1 MNRISRKGFTL
12 IELLVVVLIIGILAS
27 IAIPQYMKIV
37 EKSRYSEAVT
47 MFSEIAS
54 AEERAMARNGTYTTS
69 YDTLDVTL
77 KDATGNSCAG
87 TGACQFK
94 YYKVQITQADN
105 ASFTIVATRTG
116 TAPSRYAAGYTVTYQ
131 GGTGGSKT
139 TISDANA
146 TNDFLQ

>member
-37 EKSRYSEAVT
+37 EKSRYSEAT
-47 MFSEIAS
+47 TIFSEIAS

-69 YDTLDVTL
+69 YDQLDVTL

-94 YYKVQITQADN
+94 YYKIQITSAD
-105 ASFTIVATRTG
+105 SSQFTIVATRTG
-116 TAPSRYAAGYTVTYQ
+116 TAPARYAAGYTATYA
-131 GGTGGSKT
+131 GGAGGSKVT
-139 TISDANA
+139 LSDANA
-146 TNDFLQ
+146 ANDFQQ

>member
-1 MNRISRKGFTL
+1 MRNVKKGFTL

-47 MFSEIAS
+47 ILAEIAS
-54 AEERAMARNGTYTTS
+54 AQERVMARNGSYTLS

-77 KDATGNSCAG
+77 KSSAGSSCSG
-87 TGACQFK
+87 QSTCSFK
-94 YYKVQITQADN
+94 YYNIQITAANN
-105 ASFTIVATRTG
+105 ASFEVTATRTG
-116 TAPSRYAAGYTVTYQ
+116 NTPSRYATGYTVKYA
-131 GGTGGSKT
+131 GGAGTTGI

-146 TNDFLQ
+146 TTDFQQ